1 MSIQKKYCSQSRKSL
16 FATLG
21 WSFFI
26 KVSFCLYTS
35 LIRLLLLW
43 ISSAASSLLIT
54 EVAVETYIF
63 SMFFIF
69 GKISFAYFKFIY
81 FGISKVISSMEG
93 DEGVIFRKAKA
104 WKSLFLLKIK
114 SKTQTRQKR
123 HIMQSS
129 CTFIRISGLPE
140 VKKFCIDQWLGKGSC
155 ILERIQAKQSVFM
168 LCSRYCWGDLGSS
181 TTPENFEHFFFLEI
195 RQFNSILR
203 PSVSPTN
210 ILYLKGYTPNFR
222 TLLWIPRLISKKIN
236 TQKSQFWIYGWI
248 RKSHKAVHISNVA

>member
-1 MSIQKKYCSQSRKSL
+1 MSIQKIYCNQSRKSL

-26 KVSFCLYTS
+26 KASFCLYTS

-43 ISSAASSLLIT
+43 ISSEASSLLIT

-63 SMFFIF
+63 STFFIF

-93 DEGVIFRKAKA
+93 DEGVTFRKAKA

-114 SKTQTRQKR
+114 IKTQTPQKR

-129 CTFIRISGLPE
+129 RTFIRISGLPE
-140 VKKFCIDQWLGKGSC
+140 VKVLHWSMIGKRFLHIGKNPSKAKCLFALFQILLRRSGKQHNSGKFW
-155 ILERIQAKQSVFM
+155 
-168 LCSRYCWGDLGSS
+168 
-181 TTPENFEHFFFLEI
+181 TFFFLKSGNLI
-195 RQFNSILR
+195 VYCVLLFLLQTFCSWKAIL
-203 PSVSPTN
+203 PISQLFSEYLD
-210 ILYLKGYTPNFR
+210 LY
-222 TLLWIPRLISKKIN
+222 SKK
-236 TQKSQFWIYGWI
+236 
-248 RKSHKAVHISNVA
+248 

>member
-114 SKTQTRQKR
+114 SKTQTLQKR

-129 CTFIRISGLPE
+129 RTFIRISGLPE
-140 VKKFCIDQWLGKGSC
+140 VKKILHWSMIGKRFLHFGKNPSKAKRFYAFFQILLRGSG
-155 ILERIQAKQSVFM
+155 KQHNSGKF
-168 LCSRYCWGDLGSS
+168 W
-181 TTPENFEHFFFLEI
+181 TFFFSWNPAI
-195 RQFNSILR
+195 
-203 PSVSPTN
+203 
-210 ILYLKGYTPNFR
+210 
-222 TLLWIPRLISKKIN
+222 
-236 TQKSQFWIYGWI
+236 
-248 RKSHKAVHISNVA
+248 

>member
-1 MSIQKKYCSQSRKSL
+1 MSIQKMYCSQSRKSL

-43 ISSAASSLLIT
+43 ISSEASILLIT

-63 SMFFIF
+63 STFFIF

-93 DEGVIFRKAKA
+93 DEGVIFRKAIA

-114 SKTQTRQKR
+114 SKTQTPQKR
-123 HIMQSS
+123 HHAIFTHIHQN
-129 CTFIRISGLPE
+129 IRAPGS
-140 VKKFCIDQWLGKGSC
+140 KKNSALINDWEKVLAFWKES
-155 ILERIQAKQSVFM
+155 KQSKAF
-168 LCSRYCWGDLGSS
+168 LCFVPDTVEGIWEAAQLRKIL
-181 TTPENFEHFFFLEI
+181 NIFFFLKSGNLI
-195 RQFNSILR
+195 VYCVLLFLLQTFCTWKAIL
-203 PSVSPTN
+203 P
-210 ILYLKGYTPNFR
+210 IFQLFCEYLDLY
-222 TLLWIPRLISKKIN
+222 SK
-236 TQKSQFWIYGWI
+236 
-248 RKSHKAVHISNVA
+248 R